1 MPPRHLQ
8 PVATIE
14 EVRRLRVEIEQRV
27 ARVFELSDALYNSV
41 RRGNFRL
48 ERNRIEADIQLL
60 QTTLERAVRHNEA
73 AETRQ
78 QLQAA
83 LSVAE
88 HRLKDHE
95 EILPVYLAFA
105 NSWKR
110 FAGSMHQGL
119 LRTAS
124 VDRVIDQVHRK
135 QGTTEEPPREA
146 QRPQEEAAQ
155 VDDLVELYGEG
166 LEDDD

>member
-1 MPPRHLQ
+1 MPRHLE

-14 EVRRLRVEIEQRV
+14 EVRRLRGEIEQRV
-27 ARVFELSDALYNSV
+27 ARVFELSDTLYNSV

-60 QTTLERAVRHNEA
+60 QTRLDRAIRHNEA
-73 AETRQ
+73 HEARQ
-78 QLQAA
+78 QLQSAIDG
-83 LSVAE
+83 AE
-88 HRLKDHE
+88 HRLKEHE
-95 EILPVYLAFA
+95 EIVPVYLAFA

-110 FAGSMHQGL
+110 FAGAMHQGL

-124 VDRVIDQVHRK
+124 VDRVVDQVHRK
-135 QGTTEEPPREA
+135 QRITEDVPKEA
-146 QRPQEEAAQ
+146 QKPPEEEAQ

-166 LEDDD
+166 VEDDDD